1 MIVSGLKNAGGRRQ
15 EDLQNTTSFF
25 VDLDLDFRN
34 WFWVQFLGFLILI
47 GLWFGGKWVKMK
59 IEEDDGMKKNEE
71 EELKHSSK
79 NEVEIS
85 EWRDRR
91 EEEGFLLFYKKLF

>member
-1 MIVSGLKNAGGRRQ
+1 M
-15 EDLQNTTSFF
+15 
-25 VDLDLDFRN
+25 
-34 WFWVQFLGFLILI
+34 
-47 GLWFGGKWVKMK
+47 KMK

-85 EWRDRR
+85 E
-91 EEEGFLLFYKKLF
+91 